1 MLLLFDL
8 LSNIA
13 DSRFMGYLPSV
24 LATATVMRV
33 VNTVEPRLGV
43 EYQDQLLGILGI
55 DKVVRV
61 FLNQCV
67 VLIKSW
73 KRSCLN
79 FSCLNSQRHNSIDM
93 LLNSFIVGPSKI

>member
-1 MLLLFDL
+1 MLSSLFYCSFTLLLLLSFNL

-24 LATATVMRV
+24 VATATVMRV
-33 VNTVEPRLGV
+33 VNIVASRLGV

-55 DKVVRV
+55 DKVVGV
-61 FLNQCV
+61 FLNQCA

-73 KRSCLN
+73 KMGL
-79 FSCLNSQRHNSIDM
+79 FKLFM
-93 LLNSFIVGPSKI
+93 AK